1 MRRKRR
7 LAHAE
12 AYLVGLLAEL
22 LRAEDQAAVQL
33 EAAILDADDR
43 IVAAAQEVNDRVHP
57 GVDRLVQHGVRR
69 CTAAPGLHAAEADGA
84 GGPFADAAP
93 RPLIPLPLD
102 RGPRLRRG
110 WLRLPLAPPS
120 PVPLPRPFP

>member
-12 AYLVGLLAEL
+12 AHLVGLLAEF
-22 LRAEDQAAVQL
+22 LRAEDPAAVQL

-43 IVAAAQEVNDRVHP
+43 VVATAQEVNDRVHP
-57 GVDRLVQHGVRR
+57 GVDRLVQHAGVRR
-69 CTAAPGLHAAEADGA
+69 RAAAPGLSAAEVAGA
-84 GGPFADAAP
+84 GGTLADAAP
-93 RPLIPLPLD
+93 RQLMPLHLA

-110 WLRLPLAPPS
+110 R
-120 PVPLPRPFP
+120 PR

>member
-12 AYLVGLLAEL
+12 AHLVGLLAEL
-22 LRAEDQAAVQL
+22 LRAEDPAAVQL

-57 GVDRLVQHGVRR
+57 GIDRLVQHGVRR
-69 CTAAPGLHAAEADGA
+69 CAAAPGLSAAEAAGA
-84 GGPFADAAP
+84 GGTFADAAP
-93 RPLIPLPLD
+93 RPLMPLHPA
-102 RGPRLRRG
+102 RGPRRIGR
-110 WLRLPLAPPS
+110 ANA
-120 PVPLPRPFP
+120 